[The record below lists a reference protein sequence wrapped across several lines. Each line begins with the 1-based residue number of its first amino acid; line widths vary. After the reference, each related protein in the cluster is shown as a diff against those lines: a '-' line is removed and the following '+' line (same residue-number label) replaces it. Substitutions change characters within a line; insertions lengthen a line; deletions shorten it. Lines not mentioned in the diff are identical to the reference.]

1 MDDLGHCSFAKLYP
15 TLCDSMKCST
25 PASLS
30 FTISPSLLKLISIE
44 LVMPSNRLIL
54 CHSFLL
60 LPSIFPSI
68 RVFSSES
75 ALRIYPL
82 NIGLPRNPPIL
93 LLSIFAK
100 EAKAGTE
107 EIFVHPCTDSQKHN
121 NQKVEAIHLGSHQ
134 WMMDKQNVAPIYLEY
149 YSA

>member
-1 MDDLGHCSFAKLYP
+1 MVIVQMLSRFQLFV
-15 TLCDSMKCST
+15 T
-25 PASLS
+25 PWTAACQPSLS
-30 FTISPSLLKLISIE
+30 LINSQSLLKLMSVE
-44 LVMPSNRLIL
+44 LMMPFNHLVL
-54 CHSFLL
+54 CFPLLL

-82 NIGLPRNPPIL
+82 NIGLLHNPPIL
-93 LLSIFAK
+93 LLGIVAK

-107 EIFVHPCTDSQKHN
+107 QIFVHPGTNSQKHN